1 MKLITEAGK
10 RLLGLTKKFGGQFA
24 SNIKEMPRAELA
36 MNLAPDIMFGAMY
49 GAMTP
54 GDASDKII
62 AGLGSGIGGAA
73 GGVGLRAGFG
83 VKNPIAG
90 FAVDMGGSVL
100 GDMAGVSVADQ
111 VLRVKNG
118 GMTPMETENMKYQQQ
133 LEDQIRQQIMQEM
146 GYGQG
151 GYR

>member
-10 RLLGLTKKFGGQFA
+10 RLLGLTKNFGGRFA
-24 SNIKEMPRAELA
+24 SNIKQMPKAELA
-36 MNLAPDIMFGAMY
+36 MNLAPDVMFGAMY

-54 GDASDKII
+54 GDATDKLI

-83 VKNPIAG
+83 VKGPIKG
-90 FAVDMGGSVL
+90 FAVDLGGSVL

-111 VLRVKNG
+111 VLRAKNG
-118 GMTPMETENMKYQQQ
+118 GMTPMETENMQYQQQ
-133 LEDQIRQQIMQEM
+133 LEAQIRQQILSEM
-146 GYGQG
+146 RQGY
-151 GYR
+151 

>member
-10 RLLGLTKKFGGQFA
+10 RLLGLSKRFGK
-24 SNIKEMPRAELA
+24 NIKAMPAEELA
-36 MNLAPDIMFGAMY
+36 MNLAPDVLFGAMY

-54 GDASDKII
+54 GDASDKLI
-62 AGLGSGIGGAA
+62 AGLGSGLGGAA
-73 GGVGLRAGFG
+73 GGVGLRAGLG
-83 VKNPIAG
+83 IKGPIKG

-111 VLRVKNG
+111 ILRVKNG

-133 LEDQIRQQIMQEM
+133 LEEQIRQKIYQEM
-146 GYGQG
+146 QQGY
-151 GYR
+151 YS